1 MFLKYS
7 IIISYKSFGIFG
19 KKMGLLLEKQSAK
32 SAVEFTNKN
41 LKSSEFAEI
50 SFRILIFLNFRQ
62 DS

>member
-7 IIISYKSFGIFG
+7 VIMSLESFGIFW
-19 KKMGLLLEKQSAK
+19 KKMGLLLGKHSAK

-50 SFRILIFLNFRQ
+50 F
-62 DS
+62 